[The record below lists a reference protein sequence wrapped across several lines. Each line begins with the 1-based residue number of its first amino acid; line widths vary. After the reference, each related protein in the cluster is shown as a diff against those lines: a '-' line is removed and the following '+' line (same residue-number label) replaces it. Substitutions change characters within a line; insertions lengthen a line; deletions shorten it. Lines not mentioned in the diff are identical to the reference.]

1 MSFPTEQLWRGPD
14 GAEWVLGFDWETIEG
29 RVECIGFHVR
39 SGEGESRP
47 VTASVLRSIPLG
59 RILGNIAEKRVE
71 SLKDSVRR
79 GPDKEAAA
87 RALPKYERSLPI
99 SGRRPTYDRGH
110 FVAVA
115 KVYSHAYAEGAA
127 PTKAVAQHF
136 HVTPSAAAK
145 WVARARGLG
154 LLGPTQ
160 QRRAGGAK

>member
-1 MSFPTEQLWRGPD
+1 MSFPTEQLWPGPD
-14 GAEWVLGFDWETIEG
+14 GAEWLLKFEWATVEE
-29 RVECIGFHVR
+29 RVQLIGFCVR
-39 SGEGESRP
+39 SFDGDRP

-59 RILGNIAEKRVE
+59 RIVEDEARKRIE
-71 SLKDSVRR
+71 TLRDSALH

-99 SGRRPTYDRGH
+99 SGRRPTYDRDH

-115 KVYSHAYAEGAA
+115 KIYSDAYAVGAA